1 MNDYNYD
8 EQARRRALFRL
19 LQLFFLLL
27 MGVCFLLAALAQ
39 SLFASAL
46 PGWWALG
53 GMVICFIAFWWFGHE
68 ADRRS

>member
-53 GMVICFIAFWWFGHE
+53 GMVI
-68 ADRRS
+68 